1 MKEVAQL
8 QSTAGPSPFPSPKGR
23 DVKCEVTPISWAQAI
38 RLIGPICLLL
48 GLFPQLST
56 TCVKGVKCEVTP
68 ISWAQAIRL
77 IGPICPLS
85 GLFSELNTTW
95 GSMLIPHEYVKSFR
109 HI

>member
-8 QSTAGPSPFPSPKGR
+8 QTTAGPSPFPSPIGR
-23 DVKCEVTPISWAQAI
+23 
-38 RLIGPICLLL
+38 
-48 GLFPQLST
+48 
-56 TCVKGVKCEVTP
+56 GVKCEVTP

-77 IGPICPLS
+77 IGPICPLL

-109 HI
+109 HTRIQYMPFMLQEHALQRSRTCPS

>member
-8 QSTAGPSPFPSPKGR
+8 QSTADPSPVPSPKGR

-38 RLIGPICLLL
+38 RLIGLICPLS

-68 ISWAQAIRL
+68 I
-77 IGPICPLS
+77 G
-85 GLFSELNTTW
+85 W
-95 GSMLIPHEYVKSFR
+95 G
-109 HI
+109 